1 MNRRSP
7 AEFSC
12 LQLRRAMK
20 CCANF
25 VVRLS
30 DCLTKV
36 RSWLEAMVMHS
47 SKTWWSLPYGCYRRI
62 NRVAYSVG
70 RSPYGHDVLRKS
82 NHFFYGRPANTHS
95 QWPRMYSGSLG
106 WLMPTG
112 FPAAWKHG
120 VGNCVPMQLVALI
133 RECLTILHRLP
144 SPKSGSDFAKA
155 IGRAGETAKNR

>member
-1 MNRRSP
+1 MAVTAGSTGWPIRLAAVHMAMMSYANRTTFFMAGHR
-7 AEFSC
+7 
-12 LQLRRAMK
+12 QL
-20 CCANF
+20 
-25 VVRLS
+25 
-30 DCLTKV
+30 
-36 RSWLEAMVMHS
+36 
-47 SKTWWSLPYGCYRRI
+47 
-62 NRVAYSVG
+62 
-70 RSPYGHDVLRKS
+70 LRM
-82 NHFFYGRPANTHS
+82 ANTHS